1 MCTQLQMPVI
11 PREALRLGALE
22 FYPGG
27 GRPPKQPQLWVQSP
41 EDIESKFGVIGPQV
55 GLVVEALQHDRI
67 KLQTPRLSQAA
78 VDQEALD
85 KG

>member
-1 MCTQLQMPVI
+1 MPVI

-22 FYPGG
+22 VYPGG
-27 GRPPKQPQLWVQSP
+27 GRPPKQPQPWVQSP

-67 KLQTPRLSQAA
+67 KLQTPSQAA